1 MATLEKIRSKA
12 ALLVVVVG
20 IALLAFIVGG
30 FLKSGSTF
38 FHQNQENIVV
48 VNGESV
54 NYRDYQVKVEDRVN
68 ALKGNSNRSFTD
80 DEQNPANGAERNDR
94 RYPVFR

>member
-20 IALLAFIVGG
+20 IALLAFIVGD

-54 NYRDYQVKVEDRVN
+54 NYRDYQVKVETATVLLRTM
-68 ALKGNSNRSFTD
+68 NRIKS
-80 DEQNPANGAERNDR
+80 GKWC
-94 RYPVFR
+94 